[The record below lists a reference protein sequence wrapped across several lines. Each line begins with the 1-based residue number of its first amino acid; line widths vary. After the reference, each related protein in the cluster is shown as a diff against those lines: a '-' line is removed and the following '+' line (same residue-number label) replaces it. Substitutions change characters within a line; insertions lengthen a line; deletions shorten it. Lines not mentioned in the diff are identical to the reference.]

1 MFPIL
6 STITFIPLVGALA
19 ILFVSAKNENLI
31 KMITLLTGA
40 VDFVISTALYTG
52 FDGTTSQMQFVERI
66 PWISSFGAEY
76 YMGLDGISL
85 FMVLLTTFTCVICYL
100 ATWTAVEKNVKE
112 FNIAILVLQTAM
124 VGVFCALDF
133 VLFYVFWELM
143 LIPMYLLIGVWGG
156 KRRIYATVKF
166 FIYTMAGS
174 VLMLL
179 AILALYFEYHAMTG
193 VYTFDILKYYSLGL
207 NKTLQFWLFLCFFVA
222 FAIKVPL
229 WPFHTWLPDAH
240 VEAPTTGSVILAG
253 ILLKMGT
260 YGFLR
265 FSLPI
270 FPDASISAA
279 WWISGIS
286 MIGIVYGA
294 LVAMVQSDIK
304 KLVAYSS
311 VSHLGF
317 VVLGTF
323 AFNLRG
329 IEGGILQM
337 INHGISTG
345 ALFLVVGILYERRHT
360 REISEYGG
368 ITRVMPRFAV
378 VFMIITL
385 SSIGLPLTN
394 GFVGEFMIL
403 LGVFES
409 NIMYAAIAS
418 TGVILGAVYMLWMFQ
433 RVMFGEVT
441 NEKNKNLPDMTN
453 REFAYM
459 TPLIVLVFLLGVYP
473 NPVISKME
481 PSVKNLVSIID
492 KAKGIPAVASVPTP
506 VNGAVAAPA
515 VAAAPASATENVTV
529 NTGKRD

>member
-6 STITFIPLVGALA
+6 SVITFIPLVGALA
-19 ILFVSAKNENLI
+19 ILFVNSKNENLI
-31 KMITLLTGA
+31 RMITLATGV
-40 VDFVISTALYTG
+40 VDFVVSLGIYTG
-52 FDGTTSQMQFVERI
+52 FDDTTHAMQFVERA
-66 PWISSFGAEY
+66 PWIPSFGAEY
-76 YMGLDGISL
+76 SMGVDGISL

-112 FNIAILVLQTAM
+112 FNIAMLFLQTAM

-133 VLFYVFWELM
+133 VLFYVFWEMM

-166 FIYTMAGS
+166 FVYTMAGS

-179 AILALYFEYHAMTG
+179 AILMLYFEYHAATG
-193 VYTFDILKYYSLGL
+193 VYTFDILKYHSFAM
-207 NKTLQFWLFLCFFVA
+207 NKTLQLWLFLCFFVA
-222 FAIKVPL
+222 FAIKVPV

-240 VEAPTTGSVILAG
+240 VEAPTAGSVILAG

-270 FPDASISAA
+270 FPDAALSAA
-279 WWISGIS
+279 WWISAIAI
-286 MIGIVYGA
+286 IGIIYGA
-294 LVAMVQSDIK
+294 LVAMVQEDVK

-329 IEGGILQM
+329 IEGGIMQM

-345 ALFLVVGILYERRHT
+345 ALFLLVGVLYERRHT

-368 ITRVMPRFAV
+368 ITRIMPKFAV
-378 VFMIITL
+378 VFMIVTL

-403 LGVFES
+403 LGVFEA
-409 NIMYAAIAS
+409 NVWYAALAS

-441 NEKNKNLPDMTN
+441 NEKNRTLPDLN
-453 REFAYM
+453 KRELAYLA
-459 TPLIVLVFLLGVYP
+459 PLVFLIFLLGVYP
-473 NPVISKME
+473 NPVIKKME
-481 PSVKNLVSIID
+481 PSVRNLVNIVA
-492 KAKGIPAVASVPTP
+492 KAKAGGTGVAATPAAIKSENAVAKE
-506 VNGAVAAPA
+506 VAL
-515 VAAAPASATENVTV
+515 AAENATANV
-529 NTGKRD
+529 GKRD